1 VGDHRGLF
9 LGIAGLAAGVAV
21 LLALTGPRVEEEV
34 VSSVTRP
41 GGVCLQL
48 ERWGLFGWRIVGQT
62 HSVSDM
68 QASAW
73 SPPVDD
79 PPCADVEER
88 SYLVRVFDQPPGIY
102 RLCGLADDNGCL
114 EFRRALP

>member
-1 VGDHRGLF
+1 LP
-9 LGIAGLAAGVAV
+9 LGVAGLAAGIAV
-21 LLALTGPRVEEEV
+21 LLALTGPQAEDEV

-62 HSVSDM
+62 HTVAEM

-73 SPPVDD
+73 TEPVED
-79 PPCADVEER
+79 PPCAVVEER
-88 SYLVRVFDQPPGIY
+88 SYLVRVFDQPPGVY
-102 RLCGLADDNGCL
+102 RLCGLADDNACI
-114 EFRRALP
+114 EFRRAGP